1 MIEIP
6 SFVQDRKDL
15 ENNSFQQKILFVESV
30 LGTGVK
36 IAKILWKYDPNKSK
50 ISDTVQYF

>member
-36 IAKILWKYDPNKSK
+36 IAKILVNLVKAVPRYR
-50 ISDTVQYF
+50 YRYR